1 MIRLEKLLLLPA
13 ILMVLLLGA
22 CSSSNVW
29 DEIPTPITSFIEQYY
44 PGSGVKSFSQTTD
57 GYKVKINNGA
67 SLSFD
72 EEYHWTFIDGNGVR
86 LPEVLVYN
94 QLPPALFNYLQG
106 IEQQGEVY
114 AINRDKTY
122 YKLTMHDTVITYEIA
137 TGKIAYPDGKM
148 IEA

>member
-1 MIRLEKLLLLPA
+1 MIRLEKLFMLPA
-13 ILMVLLLGA
+13 ILMVMFLSA
-22 CSSSNVW
+22 CSSSSVW
-29 DEIPTPITSFIEQYY
+29 DEVPTPITSFIEQYY

-57 GYKVKINNGA
+57 GYKVKITNGA

-72 EEYHWTFIDGNGVR
+72 EEYNWTFIDGNGVR

-106 IEQQGEVY
+106 IEQQSDVY
-114 AINRDKTY
+114 AMNRDKTY
-122 YKLTMHDTVITYEIA
+122 YKLTMFDTVITYEIA
-137 TGKIAYPDGKM
+137 TGKISYPDGKT